1 ALNSVWRVFIVLQS
15 RLQLQI
21 HQRQSKIATPINGL
35 SAANQKEMFQSE
47 FSGVGFLFT
56 TFSQAFEKRHFRKFE
71 IFLLMRGRSTYD
83 YCSVIDISLR
93 RRLECNLREKQASR
107 QSSQSAL

>member
-1 ALNSVWRVFIVLQS
+1 MALNCGWRVFTVLQS

-35 SAANQKEMFQSE
+35 SAANQKEMFQPE

-56 TFSQAFEKRHFRKFE
+56 LFSQAFEERYFRNLE
-71 IFLLMRGRSTYD
+71 IFLANPSH
-83 YCSVIDISLR
+83 ISIHTIVR
-93 RRLECNLREKQASR
+93 QMFLE
-107 QSSQSAL
+107 SA